1 MVVAILKSL
10 WVLVK
15 AEWLPLLLELVEQFQ
30 NELCEAM
37 VEWLLE
43 VVTVSLPPIKEI
55 AA

>member
-10 WVLVK
+10 WMLVK
-15 AEWLPLLLELVEQFQ
+15 TEWLPLFLELVERFQ

-43 VVTVSLPPIKEI
+43 VVTMSLPLTEEI